1 MTKRLTIE
9 EIDEKIR
16 DIENYY
22 SNGHKA
28 GSIEMMS
35 WNLQDRM
42 YLGRLYKLRRKRETE
57 FKEQAQAHA

>member
-9 EIDEKIR
+9 EIDKKIR

-22 SNGHKA
+22 PNGHKA
-28 GSIEMMS
+28 NSIEMMS

-42 YLGRLYKLRRKRETE
+42 QLGRLYRIKQQRERE
-57 FKEQAQAHA
+57 RNDY